1 MSESGNQSGARQGRP
16 GRVRVIVL
24 LLVAAGALLIG
35 IIGLSTREPEGEY
48 VRVTGVSDAQ
58 RIFGGVRQ
66 LGDRLG
72 EEGAPVQV
80 QYFTDVQSA
89 GFRDQFLEVIP
100 TLVTT
105 RVRSGEV
112 RLLLRNRSLTRNAT
126 ELSFYGV
133 EAAAEQDYGWNYAY
147 LMIRNQELAKVQGLD
162 REFLVE
168 LAESI
173 EGLELVEWEAAFDA
187 GLDPESEMT
196 RSLEEQDTLAIN
208 LEIRAAP
215 AMVVA
220 GPGGTEV
227 LQDSPDLATVQRAI
241 DSVR

>member
-1 MSESGNQSGARQGRP
+1 
-16 GRVRVIVL
+16 VIVFL
-24 LLVAAGALLIG
+24 SLAGAALLVG
-35 IIGLSTREPEGEY
+35 IIGLATREPDAEY
-48 VRVTGVSDAQ
+48 VDVAGVSDAQ

-72 EEGAPVQV
+72 DEDAAVQI

-100 TLVTT
+100 TLVNT

-112 RLLLRNRSLTRNAT
+112 KLLLRNRSLTRNAT

-133 EAAAEQDYGWNYAY
+133 EAAAEQNYGWNYGY
-147 LMIRNQELAKVQGLD
+147 LMIRNQELARAKGLD

-168 LAESI
+168 LAKSV
-173 EGLELVEWEAAFDA
+173 EGLELVEWKAAYDA
-187 GLDPESEMT
+187 GLDPGSEMN

-208 LEIRAAP
+208 LDIRAAP
-215 AMVVA
+215 AMVIA

-227 LQDSPDLATVQRAI
+227 LQDSPDLATVQQAI

>member
-1 MSESGNQSGARQGRP
+1 VKSEGSRP
-16 GRVRVIVL
+16 GRFRVIL
-24 LLVAAGALLIG
+24 LLAIAGGALLIG
-35 IIGLSTREPEGEY
+35 IIGLATREPDLDY
-48 VRVTGVSDAQ
+48 VDVSGVSDAQ

-72 EEGAPVQV
+72 DDGAPVQI

-89 GFRDQFLEVIP
+89 GFRDQFLEVVP
-100 TLVTT
+100 SLVNN

-112 RLLLRNRSLTRNAT
+112 KLLLRNRSLTRNAT
-126 ELSFYGV
+126 QLSFYGV
-133 EAAAEQDYGWNYAY
+133 EAAAEQNYGWNFGY
-147 LMIRNQELAKVQGLD
+147 LMVVNQELAKAQGLD
-162 REFLVE
+162 RQFLVD
-168 LAESI
+168 LAKSI
-173 EGLELVEWEAAFDA
+173 EGLELAEWKAAYDA
-187 GLDPESEMT
+187 GLDPDSEMT
-196 RSLEEQDTLAIN
+196 RSLEEQDTVAIN

>member
-1 MSESGNQSGARQGRP
+1 MSGGSGQAGAERGRP
-16 GRVRVIVL
+16 GRFRVIVL
-24 LLVAAGALLIG
+24 LLVAGGALLIG
-35 IIGLSTREPEGEY
+35 IIGLATREPEVEY
-48 VRVTGVSDAQ
+48 VRVAGVSDAQ

-72 EEGAPVQV
+72 EEGAPVQI

-100 TLVTT
+100 SLVTT
-105 RVRSGEV
+105 EVRSGEV

-126 ELSFYGV
+126 ELSFFGV

-147 LMIRNQELAKVQGLD
+147 LMVRNQELARTQGLD
-162 REFLVE
+162 REFLLE

-173 EGLELVEWEAAFDA
+173 EGLELVEWEAAYDA
-187 GLDPESEMT
+187 GLDPDSEVT
-196 RSLEEQDTLAIN
+196 QRLEEQDTLAID

-215 AMVVA
+215 AMLVA
-220 GPGGTEV
+220 GPGGTEL

>member
-1 MSESGNQSGARQGRP
+1 MSEPSNQSGARQGRP
-16 GRVRVIVL
+16 GRVRVIIL

-133 EAAAEQDYGWNYAY
+133 EAAAEQDYGWNFAY
-147 LMIRNQELAKVQGLD
+147 LMVRNQELAKVQGLD

-196 RSLEEQDTLAIN
+196 RSLEEQDSLAIN

-215 AMVVA
+215 AMLVA
-220 GPGGTEV
+220 GPGGTEI